1 MTKIFALLSL
11 SCLAVPGSFAQTTG
25 TLTLSIGPDLPVG
38 AFASKNGNDPSSGL
52 ANIGELAAAS
62 WWQPIRHMPFG
73 VVGSVRFGMNG
84 LSSKA
89 TLEPFEETEPAYQWS
104 TGKNHW
110 SSGAILAGPY
120 YQAPLGRRLDL
131 RVNLQAGA
139 ALCDFASQSVRGIR
153 DSVGFGPVD
162 LIDATVGKAHVVTFA
177 ALAGAGLAY
186 HLTRHWSLLLHAG
199 YSYMHPTFRNL
210 RVEIVNAQNLVV
222 PGIVSLSNATVIE
235 ESVYT
240 RNYSQAMN
248 SVDVTVGVG
257 YSW

>member
-1 MTKIFALLSL
+1 MTKIFALLPL
-11 SCLAVPGSFAQTTG
+11 ACLAVLGGFAQTSG
-25 TLTLSIGPDLPVG
+25 TLTFSLGPDLPVG

-52 ANIGELAAAS
+52 ANIGELAAVS
-62 WWQPIRHMPFG
+62 WWQPIRHTSFG

-110 SSGAILAGPY
+110 SNGAILAGPY

-131 RVNLQAGA
+131 RLDLQAGA
-139 ALCDFASQSVRGIR
+139 ALCYFASQSVRGIR

-162 LIDATVGKAHVVTFA
+162 LIDASVGKAHAVTFT
-177 ALAGAGLAY
+177 ALAGAGLSY
-186 HLTRHWSLLLHAG
+186 HLTRLWSLLLHAG
-199 YSYMHPTFRNL
+199 YTYMDPTFRNL
-210 RVEIVNAQNLVV
+210 RGEIVNAQNLVI
-222 PGIVSLSNATVIE
+222 PGIIWLSNAMVIN

-240 RNYSQAMN
+240 RNYTQAMS